1 MKIENFFT
9 EYYNLKVKLPI
20 QQEIIQKTLPKL
32 FPFKFCH
39 IKEGLVSTAWH
50 WSVYKNGFKVI
61 MSLSSLRV
69 C

>member
-1 MKIENFFT
+1 MTIEKIFT

-32 FPFKFCH
+32 LPFKFCH
-39 IKEGLVSTAWH
+39 MKENLVSAACQ
-50 WSVYKNGFKVI
+50 WSVYKNSCKVI
-61 MSLSSLRV
+61 MSLSSLGV